1 MRKNRSDPMHHSKD
15 MRFGDFEEL
24 SDDEFSELFHGQNNR
39 KGDARKRRARR
50 KIERYKEDKELAYWI
65 DDPHLSND

>member
-1 MRKNRSDPMHHSKD
+1 MRKNRSDPTHHRKD
-15 MRFGDFEEL
+15 IQFGDFEDM
-24 SDDEFSELFHGQNNR
+24 SDDEFSELFQGRTNR
-39 KGDARKRRARR
+39 KGNARKRRARR